1 MLKNYFKIAIRTL
14 WKKKLFSFVNIFS
27 LALGMAVGVLILS
40 RLKANYDADNFH
52 PNVNRIVRVLTK
64 QTNGNNQSVWATAP
78 QPLAHSLNSAAFVEQ
93 TVQVRFGGN
102 YNVQTGKGD
111 IPVAINFTEPS
122 FFNVFG
128 FTLLSGSIVSL
139 ANNPSA
145 IFVTETTAKKV
156 FGKTDVIGQTVLFDN
171 IGSYSIAGIIKDPV
185 MQTHLQIEVIF
196 SLAAAEALE
205 KKSQIEN
212 LSQNWNDYK
221 HTAVYARLN
230 AEKNIPLLNA
240 ALKNYSRKIGET
252 KLVFEAQPLEDITPW
267 DRVIQNN
274 DNAGISYTGIKFLWF
289 LVVSV
294 TVLSAFN
301 YISLSLA
308 RALSRAREIGVRK
321 TMGAA
326 RWQIINQFLMEAV
339 IISLIALLLTAP
351 LASFLVVE
359 IPVIRFPFKFDMP
372 LVLMLT
378 VYALATGL
386 IAGIIPSMILSRLQP
401 VKVLQKM
408 KNVKLFRNVGLYKGL
423 IVIQFSVAVMLMIF
437 FVILTD
443 YEKKHNAT
451 ITALIPENVIT
462 LDVKGENYQNIQ
474 NEISGLANVNEVLA
488 TNWYY
493 DAYKLGNCT
502 ITAKDKI
509 QKLKFVSIS
518 PNTIVTE
525 KIHLT
530 AGSNFPANMAKN
542 TEQFILMNEAAA
554 KLFSS
559 SAAGIVGSNILL
571 DSSNVQVI
579 GIMPNQLAGQA
590 VPLVFRY
597 LPKEITALTIKI
609 NPGSEAAVTNAC
621 KKIWKNYYPGKTADV
636 QNLRQKYLHGPA
648 SEAVGFFGFFALL
661 VMLIAAMGIMGIA
674 SYAVEIRTRE
684 LGIRKVLGAGKLK
697 LIWVVTK
704 SFGVLIAV
712 AGIIGIPAGIFC
724 GNFLRRS
731 MGSGVD
737 TGPANVLIGFGL
749 VAVAGL
755 ITVLSQAIR
764 AGQVNVVTV
773 LKAE

>member
-1 MLKNYFKIAIRTL
+1 MLENYFKIAIRML

-40 RLKANYDADNFH
+40 KLKANYDADHFH
-52 PNVNRIVRVLTK
+52 PDRNRIVRVLTK
-64 QTNGNNQSVWATAP
+64 QTTGSNQSLWATAP
-78 QPLAHSLNSAAFVEQ
+78 QPLAHSLTDAAFVEQ

-102 YNVQTGKGD
+102 YNVQTKNGE
-111 IPVAINFTEPS
+111 IPIAINFTEPS

-128 FTLLSGSIVSL
+128 FTLLSGSAASL
-139 ANNPSA
+139 FNNPSA
-145 IFVTETTAKKV
+145 IFITEKTAKKI
-156 FGKTDVIGQTVLFDN
+156 FGKTDVVGQNILFEN
-171 IGSYSIAGIIKDPV
+171 IGTYSIAGIIKNPV
-185 MQTHLQIEVIF
+185 IQTHLPIEVIC
-196 SLAAAEALE
+196 SLTAAEALE
-205 KKSQIEN
+205 KKSVIDN

-221 HTAVYARLN
+221 HTAVYAKLN
-230 AEKNIPLLNA
+230 TEKNIAFFTN
-240 ALKNYSRKIGET
+240 ALKSYSRKIGET
-252 KLVFEAQPLEDITPW
+252 NLEFEAQPIEDITPW
-267 DRVIQNN
+267 NRSIQN
-274 DNAGISYTGIKFLWF
+274 DENAGINYPGITFLLF
-289 LVVSV
+289 LIFSL

-326 RWQIINQFLMEAV
+326 RWQIIKQFLMEAV
-339 IISLIALLLTAP
+339 IISLIALLFTAP
-351 LASFLVVE
+351 LATLLVTE
-359 IPVIRFPFKFDMP
+359 IPVIRFDFEFDMP
-372 LVLMLT
+372 LVLTLT
-378 VYALATGL
+378 GYALATGL
-386 IAGIIPSMILSRLQP
+386 IAGIIPSIILSRLQP

-443 YEKKHNAT
+443 YEKKHNAS
-451 ITALIPENVIT
+451 ITSIIPADVLT
-462 LDVKGENYQNIQ
+462 LDFKGEPYENIQ
-474 NEISGLANVNEVLA
+474 NEISSLAHVNEVLA

-493 DAYKLGNCT
+493 DTYRVGNCT

-509 QKLKFVSIS
+509 HKLKYVSIS
-518 PNTIVTE
+518 PRTITTE

-530 AGSNFPANMAKN
+530 AGSNFPDNMAKN
-542 TEQFILMNEAAA
+542 SEQFVLLNEAAA

-559 SAAGIVGSNILL
+559 STAGVVGNNILL
-571 DSSNVQVI
+571 DTSSVQVI
-579 GIMPNQLAGQA
+579 GIMPNQLAGKA

-609 NPGSEAAVTNAC
+609 NPGTEAAVIKAC
-621 KKIWKNYYPGKTADV
+621 QKIWKTYYPYKTADI
-636 QNLRQKYLHGPA
+636 QNLREKYLHGPA
-648 SEAVGFFGFFALL
+648 EAVGFFGFFTLL
-661 VMLIAAMGIMGIA
+661 VMLIAAMGILGIA

-684 LGIRKVLGAGKLK
+684 LGIRKILGAGKLK

-712 AGIIGIPAGIFC
+712 AGFIGIPAGIYL
-724 GNFLRRS
+724 GNFLRSR
-731 MGSGVD
+731 MGSNVD
-737 TGPANVLIGFGL
+737 TGWMNVLIGFSL
-749 VAVAGL
+749 VAAAGL

-764 AGQVNVVTV
+764 AGRVNPVKV